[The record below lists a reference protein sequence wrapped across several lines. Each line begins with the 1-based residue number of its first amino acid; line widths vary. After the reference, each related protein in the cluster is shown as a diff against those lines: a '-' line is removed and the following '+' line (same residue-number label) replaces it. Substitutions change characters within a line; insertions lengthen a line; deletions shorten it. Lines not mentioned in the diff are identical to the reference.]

1 MGLLIGLIWI
11 IAGIAYVI
19 YKFGSEELDGG
30 AIGGVGCVI
39 AVVVA
44 FLALSGFAWL
54 CLNVTDNDAEASL
67 LAWGIIL
74 SVIAAVF
81 IVRRIRI
88 SRRNNSEQSRDE
100 EEGHD
105 HHGL

>member
-30 AIGGVGCVI
+30 AIGGIGCVI